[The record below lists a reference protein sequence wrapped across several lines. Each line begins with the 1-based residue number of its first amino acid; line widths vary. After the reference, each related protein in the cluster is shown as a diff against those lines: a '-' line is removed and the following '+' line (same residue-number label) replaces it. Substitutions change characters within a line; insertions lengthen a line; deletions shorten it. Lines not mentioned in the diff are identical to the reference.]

1 MNQLQV
7 FQNAEFGKVRTVV
20 IDGEPWL
27 VGKDVTAILGYQN
40 ASKALADH
48 VDDDDKLNNESLSS
62 LGQRGGWLINESGF
76 YSLVMGSKLPT
87 AKKFKRWVTSEVLPT
102 IRKTGAY
109 VANPDS
115 YMITD
120 PVERAKKWIEEET
133 VRQEQAKQLEAQKPM
148 VLFASSVSTSKAEIL
163 VGELA
168 KILKQNGVDMG
179 EKRLFAW
186 LREHGYLINRKGT
199 DWNMPTQ
206 YSMERGLFRI
216 KETTVNHSD
225 GHTTVN
231 KTPKVTGKGQIY
243 FVNKFLGVD

>member
-1 MNQLQV
+1 MNELQI
-7 FQNAEFGKVRTVV
+7 FENAEFGKVRTVV
-20 IDGEPWL
+20 INGKPYA
-27 VGKDVTAILGYQN
+27 VGVDVARALGYSSP
-40 ASKALADH
+40 SKAVIDH
-48 VDDDDKLNNESLSS
+48 CKGITKSVIPSKG
-62 LGQRGGWLINESGF
+62 GQQETNVIPEGDIYRLI
-76 YSLVMGSKLPT
+76 VKSKLPS
-87 AKKFKRWVTSEVLPT
+87 AERFESWVFDEVLPT

-109 VANPDS
+109 VVNPDS

-148 VLFASSVSTSKAEIL
+148 MLFASSVSTSKAEIL

-168 KILKQNGVDMG
+168 KIIKQNGVDMG

-225 GHTTVN
+225 GHTTVS
-231 KTPKVTGKGQIY
+231 KTPKITGKGQIY
-243 FVNKFLGVD
+243 FVNKFLGNKK

>member
-1 MNQLQV
+1 
-7 FQNAEFGKVRTVV
+7 
-20 IDGEPWL
+20 
-27 VGKDVTAILGYQN
+27 
-40 ASKALADH
+40 
-48 VDDDDKLNNESLSS
+48 VDDEDKGVTKCDT
-62 LGQRGGWLINESGF
+62 LGGMQDLTVINESGF
-76 YSLVMGSKLPT
+76 YSLVIGSKLPT
-87 AKKFKRWVTSEVLPT
+87 AKRFKRWVTSEVLPS
-102 IRKTGAY
+102 IRKTGSY

-115 YMITD
+115 YMIND
-120 PVERAKKWIEEET
+120 PVERAKKWIEEEK
-133 VRQEQAKQLEAQKPM
+133 VRQEQAKQIEAQKPM
-148 VLFASSVSTSKAEIL
+148 VLFANSVSASKSEIL

-168 KILKQNGVDMG
+168 KIIKQNGVDMG

-186 LREHGYLINRKGT
+186 LREHGYLISRKGN

-243 FVNKFLGVD
+243 FVNKFLGKQKAKALPQ